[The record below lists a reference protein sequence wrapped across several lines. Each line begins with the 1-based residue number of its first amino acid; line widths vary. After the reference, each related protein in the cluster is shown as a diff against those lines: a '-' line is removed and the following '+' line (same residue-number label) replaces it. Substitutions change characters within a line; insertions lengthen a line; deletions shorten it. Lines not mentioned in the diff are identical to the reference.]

1 MAVAL
6 PLAVEMVELVFALR
20 LVEIEVGRGMCSDGQ
35 IIVRAGIRMV
45 RRGCR
50 STTGEAETDDVRPRE
65 LVDAC
70 VPLRLRVDVDA
81 LTLATLAVGEK

>member
-6 PLAVEMVELVFALR
+6 PLAVEIVELVFALT
-20 LVEIEVGRGMCSDGQ
+20 LVEIEVGRGICSGGR

-50 STTGEAETDDVRPRE
+50 STTGEADTDVRPRE

-70 VPLRLRVDVDA
+70 VPLLLRVDVDA